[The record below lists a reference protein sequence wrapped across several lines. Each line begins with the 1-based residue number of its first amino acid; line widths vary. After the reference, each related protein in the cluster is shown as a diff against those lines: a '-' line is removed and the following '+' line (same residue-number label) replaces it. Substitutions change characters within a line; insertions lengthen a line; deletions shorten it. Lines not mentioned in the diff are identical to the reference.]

1 MVREYLDPTDRRLA
15 KLLSADAQPGVNTL
29 AEKLQLSP
37 PTVRSRLRALIDRNV
52 LKIVGLLNLSERP
65 ELISAIVGINAN
77 AQGRLDELTTRIAA
91 LPFVSSVSIVTGRF
105 DLIVEVLVAGDVQDL
120 YRFTSEL
127 LPRVAD
133 PGVISRSETFVVM
146 KSRNKWVN
154 LTHGCWEAGEA
165 QAEADITRNTGGS
178 PDATNGS

>member
-1 MVREYLDPTDRRLA
+1 MSRDYLDPTDRRIA
-15 KLLSADAQPGVNTL
+15 KLLSNDAQPGVNQL
-29 AEKLQLSP
+29 ADKLQLSA
-37 PTVRSRLRALIDRNV
+37 PTVRSRLRALIDRSA

-77 AQGRLDELTTRIAA
+77 AQGRLDELTQRIAE

-154 LTHGCWEAGEA
+154 LSKGCWEQDDLGA
-165 QAEADITRNTGGS
+165 
-178 PDATNGS
+178 ATNSPA